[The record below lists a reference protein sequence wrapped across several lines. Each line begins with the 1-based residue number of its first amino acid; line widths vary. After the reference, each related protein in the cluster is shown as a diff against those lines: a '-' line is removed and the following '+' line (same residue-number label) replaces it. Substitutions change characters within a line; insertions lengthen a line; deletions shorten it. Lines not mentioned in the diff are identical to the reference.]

1 VSEVLLLLAL
11 QSLAVK
17 YQRFGEK
24 YCLHLQGKTM
34 VTTYRITRNKHRQK
48 KNNTHSH
55 KRQLLAVEDMAGHFV
70 NIRAYRSVNSST
82 TKKLPILSQYH
93 D

>member
-1 VSEVLLLLAL
+1 MHEIRGTDIHRWVSEVLLLLAL
-11 QSLAVK
+11 QSLAVE

-48 KNNTHSH
+48 KNHTHSH
-55 KRQLLAVEDMAGHFV
+55 KRQLLAVDMAGHVV
-70 NIRAYRSVNSST
+70 NIGA
-82 TKKLPILSQYH
+82 
-93 D
+93 